1 MCFCKVTSDNIYNI
15 FSPESFLAPDK
26 GKKYSEVPTIQR
38 KRKKKVRTTALDLDM
53 VSGNYGQT
61 EILKQ

>member
-38 KRKKKVRTTALDLDM
+38 KREKK
-53 VSGNYGQT
+53 GQDNSIRFGHGEWKLWT
-61 EILKQ
+61 G